1 LKFEVNQIKKMKEF
15 LTIIIILIISGC
27 SNAQIQQA
35 ENGLINANTQLTE
48 EQTELVYEKTRLF
61 PNNTQV
67 SLALID
73 NGEVKFLGIKRLNDT
88 IQQVENQNKVFEI
101 GSISKVFTATLLATF
116 VVNGKLGLDHSIQK
130 FFDFKMNADQEI
142 TFKELANH
150 TSGLPRLPSNLNL
163 LIADPNN
170 PYKNYDEEKLKQY
183 LTEEMEVRQSPGTK
197 FEYSNLGA
205 GLLGYILANY
215 SKSTYHELLD
225 NFIFSKYGMFSS
237 TANREKI
244 KGELVKGLDKDGNE
258 TSNWDLNVLV
268 GAGGILSS
276 TEDLS
281 KFALAQLNPE
291 NEELVLTQQP
301 TFTIS
306 DRMKIGLGWHMVK
319 MSFGNEVIWHNGG
332 TGGYTSSMAIDLK
345 NKSGVIILSNVSAF
359 SEKTGHIDDLCFGL
373 IDTMGKQK

>member
-291 NEELVLTQQP
+291 NVELVLTQQP

-332 TGGYTSSMAIDLK
+332 TGGYTSSVAIDLK
-345 NKSGVIILSNVSAF
+345 NKSGVIVLSNVSAF

>member
-332 TGGYTSSMAIDLK
+332 TGGYTSSVAIDLK
-345 NKSGVIILSNVSAF
+345 NKSGVIVLSNVSAF

>member
-130 FFDFKMNADQEI
+130 FFDFKMNTDQEI

-332 TGGYTSSMAIDLK
+332 TGGYTSSVAIDLK
-345 NKSGVIILSNVSAF
+345 NKSGVIVLSNVSAF

>member
-1 LKFEVNQIKKMKEF
+1 MKFEVNQIKKMKEF

-35 ENGLINANTQLTE
+35 ENGLVNANTQLTA

-116 VVNGKLGLDHSIQK
+116 VVNGKLGLDYSIQK

-170 PYKNYDEEKLKQY
+170 PYKNYDAEKLKQY
-183 LTEEMEVRQSPGTK
+183 LTEEMEVQQLPGTK

-215 SKSTYHELLD
+215 SNSTYHELLE

-281 KFALAQLNPE
+281 KFALAQFNPE

-301 TFTIS
+301 TYTIS

-332 TGGYTSSMAIDLK
+332 TGGYTSSVAIDLK

-359 SEKTGHIDDLCFGL
+359 SEKTGNIDDLCFGL

>member
-1 LKFEVNQIKKMKEF
+1 
-15 LTIIIILIISGC
+15 
-27 SNAQIQQA
+27 
-35 ENGLINANTQLTE
+35 
-48 EQTELVYEKTRLF
+48 

-116 VVNGKLGLDHSIQK
+116 VVNGKLGLDYSIQK

-170 PYKNYDEEKLKQY
+170 PYKNYDAEKLKQY
-183 LTEEMEVRQSPGTK
+183 LTEEMEVQQLPGTK

-215 SKSTYHELLD
+215 SNSTYHELLE

-237 TANREKI
+237 T
-244 KGELVKGLDKDGNE
+244 
-258 TSNWDLNVLV
+258 
-268 GAGGILSS
+268 
-276 TEDLS
+276 
-281 KFALAQLNPE
+281 
-291 NEELVLTQQP
+291 
-301 TFTIS
+301 
-306 DRMKIGLGWHMVK
+306 
-319 MSFGNEVIWHNGG
+319 
-332 TGGYTSSMAIDLK
+332 
-345 NKSGVIILSNVSAF
+345 
-359 SEKTGHIDDLCFGL
+359 
-373 IDTMGKQK
+373 